1 MPCLRTPTVNHPH
14 SPSARPLIQWVLWLV
29 CLAPG
34 LGACS
39 SEVPKRR
46 VLIVGWDGATFDLID
61 PLIKEGRMPVL
72 ADLMQ
77 RGQHA
82 WLESSRVPISSAAWV
97 GACSGHHP
105 GETGVYDFFQRVE
118 GSYEVE
124 VIDARSNLCPP
135 IWRILTGRGATVNV
149 LGVPITWPPEPVRG
163 HLAAGMLSPPAEDW
177 AWPPEYTSELRERG
191 LLPDVGI
198 WTQMRSLA
206 PDQMLERV
214 HEQLLIKEQ
223 VTLDLLGRND
233 WDLSMVVFKSLDV
246 ISHQRYDGNT
256 QGVIADLLEDLDRIL
271 GNLIKESGPQTDV
284 IVMSDHGFGV
294 FPFTF
299 NLYPWLVN
307 AGLAVEQ
314 GEGPP
319 TQPAAAP
326 LIVFEAETERLRL
339 KRLDLAQTRVLATNT
354 ECEGNYGSLRLNLAG
369 REPGGVVPADQAEA
383 LLTEVEAA
391 LRAIEVPG
399 GPLVTDVW
407 RGAQLYP
414 GPANDC
420 VPDLIFE
427 TRTDW
432 QVVASAVGPA
442 LTQHQVPRP
451 NHRLDGIFA
460 AAGSRI
466 SSRAD
471 RARWSVFDLA
481 PTALHLM
488 GHSIYEE
495 MSGEAHAEL
504 LSSPQP
510 VRRIARADDPTY
522 RPSAEAWKEL
532 TQEQRQAQIDQLKAL
547 GYADD
552 SDD

>member
-1 MPCLRTPTVNHPH
+1 MNQPHP
-14 SPSARPLIQWVLWLV
+14 PSARPVPNWVLWLT
-29 CLAPG
+29 CLVPC
-34 LGACS
+34 LGACGA
-39 SEVPKRR
+39 EDPPGR

-61 PLIKEGRMPVL
+61 PLMQEGRMPVL
-72 ADLMQ
+72 AGLMQ

-97 GACSGHHP
+97 GACTGQHP

-118 GSYEVE
+118 GSYEVQ
-124 VIDARSNLCPP
+124 VIDARTNLCPP
-135 IWRILTGRGATVNV
+135 LWRILSGRGATVNV

-177 AWPPEYTSELRERG
+177 AWPPEYTDELREQG

-206 PDQMLERV
+206 PDQMLERIQ
-214 HEQLLIKEQ
+214 EQLLIKER
-223 VTLDLLGRND
+223 VTLDLVRRGD
-233 WDLSMVVFKSLDV
+233 WDFSMVVFKSLDV
-246 ISHQRYDGNT
+246 ISHQRYDGKV

-271 GNLIKESGPQTDV
+271 GNLIEAAGPQTNV

-299 NLYPWLVN
+299 NLYPWLVKE
-307 AGLAVEQ
+307 GYAVEQ

-319 TQPAAAP
+319 SQPAAAP
-326 LIVFEAETERLRL
+326 LVIFEAEIERLRL
-339 KRLDLAQTRVLATNT
+339 KRLDLKQTRLLATNT
-354 ECEGNYGSLRLNLAG
+354 ECEGNFGSLRLNLTG
-369 REPGGVVPADQAEA
+369 REPEGMVPPEEAEA

-391 LRAIEVPG
+391 LRGIEVPG
-399 GPLVTDVW
+399 GPLVTRVW
-407 RGAQLYP
+407 RGARLYP
-414 GPANDC
+414 GPANHR

-427 TRTDW
+427 TRTNW
-432 QVVASAVGPA
+432 QVVASLAGPA

-451 NHRLDGIFA
+451 NHRLEGIFV
-460 AAGSRI
+460 AAGPRI
-466 SSRAD
+466 SSRTE

-495 MSGEAHAEL
+495 MSGEAHPEL
-504 LSSPQP
+504 LANPRP
-510 VRRIARADDPTY
+510 VQRIPRASDPTY
-522 RPSAEAWKEL
+522 RPSADAWKEL
-532 TQEQRQAQIDQLKAL
+532 TEEQRQAQIEQLKAL

-552 SDD
+552 SDE